1 MMATV
6 GLAQDP
12 TQHQGVRSARPR
24 GFDRPIVLKHDDVAA
39 FPEPPIGF
47 DQKRDDIPHGQIEM
61 IEYESETVGT
71 TRKMQVYTPPG
82 YSKKNKYPVLY
93 LLHGI
98 GGDET
103 EWQRFA
109 RP

>member
-1 MMATV
+1 MV
-6 GLAQDP
+6 SYD
-12 TQHQGVRSARPR
+12 S
-24 GFDRPIVLKHDDVAA
+24 K
-39 FPEPPIGF
+39 
-47 DQKRDDIPHGQIEM
+47 
-61 IEYESETVGT
+61 SVGT

-82 YSKKNKYPVLY
+82 YSPEKKYPVLY

-109 RP
+109 RPNLLLDNLLAEGKVVPMIVVMPNGRRRKTTGPRGTSLPPPPLSRRSSRIC